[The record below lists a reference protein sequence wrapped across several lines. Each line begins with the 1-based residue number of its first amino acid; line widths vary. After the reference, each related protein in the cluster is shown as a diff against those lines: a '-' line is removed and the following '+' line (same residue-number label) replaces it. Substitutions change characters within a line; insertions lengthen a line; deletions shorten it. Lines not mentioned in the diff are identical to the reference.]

1 MMLHFTMWEIFPQMK
16 VSHLTFIFLNGYSL
30 RESIHQLTGR
40 ICLEIRNIKVR
51 SIELLLTSNH
61 INERLANIVPVTA
74 NARRVSS
81 SVIMP

>member
-1 MMLHFTMWEIFPQMK
+1 MPHFTMWETFPQMK
-16 VSHLTFIFLNGYSL
+16 VSHLTFTFLHGYSL

-40 ICLEIRNIKVR
+40 ICLEIRNIKMR

-61 INERLANIVPVTA
+61 INESLANIVPVTA
-74 NARRVSS
+74 NARRVSN

>member
-30 RESIHQLTGR
+30 RESIHQLTGT